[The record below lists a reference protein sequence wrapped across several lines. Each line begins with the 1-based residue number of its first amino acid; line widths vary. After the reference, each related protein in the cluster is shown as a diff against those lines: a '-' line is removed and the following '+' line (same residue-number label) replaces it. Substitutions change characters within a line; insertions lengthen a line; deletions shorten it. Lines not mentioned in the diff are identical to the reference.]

1 MLAGLALVCTH
12 ALAASVAVRHS
23 ALAAPACV
31 RAPSSSRAAVSL
43 KLSKRMALAEKSV
56 DAEKLYVPEEAV
68 GLMKKLASAKFI
80 ETAEA
85 HIRLNIDP
93 KYNDQQIRTTVALP
107 KGTGKE
113 VRIAV
118 LAEGQ
123 QAEAA
128 KTAGADLVG
137 WEDLVES
144 ISKGTL
150 DFDVL
155 IASPPAMPKIAKLG
169 RVLGPKGLMPSP
181 KVSAE
186 AGRLPRRRVYGV
198 ARAVWVARAHA
209 WRCARVAWRGV
220 ASARAR
226 PSLGVALVTAH
237 SHAFAA
243 APQRL
248 AVAARRARASES
260 RRRAR
265 QLGGGSLGACPPVL
279 PLHALGRLAPALPSF
294 RRTRTRPRKRTAK
307 RARMRPAQSL
317 SLIHI

>member
-181 KVSAE
+181 KAGTVSTDMGATVAE
-186 AGRLPRRRVYGV
+186 FKSGKFEFRCDKQGIVHVPFGKLSFPEADLLSNLKAVQETVDKNKPTGAKGRFWTSMYICSSMG
-198 ARAVWVARAHA
+198 
-209 WRCARVAWRGV
+209 
-220 ASARAR
+220 
-226 PSLGVALVTAH
+226 PSLKIDIDALNKMT
-237 SHAFAA
+237 
-243 APQRL
+243 P
-248 AVAARRARASES
+248 VAA
-260 RRRAR
+260 
-265 QLGGGSLGACPPVL
+265 
-279 PLHALGRLAPALPSF
+279 
-294 RRTRTRPRKRTAK
+294 
-307 RARMRPAQSL
+307 
-317 SLIHI
+317 